1 MSDVQP
7 VETVDEEGFIVPAHC
22 KTEALLGY
30 VAWGAVAEGVNNV
43 EGACEAEGVIEDRA
57 PEGVAVLDGAVDAGR
72 GVNEVFIFVGW

>member
-7 VETVDEEGFIVPAHC
+7 VETVDEEGFIVPAPC

-43 EGACEAEGVIEDRA
+43 EGACEAEGVIED
-57 PEGVAVLDGAVDAGR
+57 
-72 GVNEVFIFVGW
+72 